1 MIAINYESIVRSCYL
16 FARAMKAAGSG
27 QIINV
32 SSIGANITAAGV
44 GVYGG
49 LKRALEMFTD
59 SLRIELAG
67 TGVKVGLVAHGTT
80 STEIFEDMKAHGQ
93 PGWDEFLPSPP
104 PEDIGRA
111 LPFLVEQPPHAKR
124 RRVPA
129 SYAPDVFLSR
139 EKT

>member
-67 TGVKVGLVAHGTT
+67 TGVKVGLFAPGTT
-80 STEIFEDMKAHGQ
+80 STEIFRAMKAPRQHG
-93 PGWDEFLPSPP
+93 WHEFLPSLQPEELAPP
-104 PEDIGRA
+104 I
-111 LPFLVEQPPHAKR
+111 PFLLE
-124 RRVPA
+124 
-129 SYAPDVFLSR
+129 
-139 EKT
+139 

>member
-1 MIAINYESIVRSCYL
+1 MQRFGRADILINNAGILRTGSLEEFDLSELRPMIAINYESIVRSCYL

-59 SLRIELAG
+59 SLRIEMAG
-67 TGVKVGLVAHGTT
+67 SGVKVGLVSTDTT
-80 STEIFEDMKAHGQ
+80 SNAIFQDRKAHG
-93 PGWDEFLPSPP
+93 PTGWDAFERKSTTL
-104 PEDIGRA
+104 
-111 LPFLVEQPPHAKR
+111 
-124 RRVPA
+124 
-129 SYAPDVFLSR
+129 YAQ
-139 EKT
+139 

>member
-1 MIAINYESIVRSCYL
+1 MRISDWSSDVCSSDVCSSDLFDLSELRPMIAINYESIVRSCYL

-67 TGVKVGLVAHGTT
+67 TGVKVGLVAPGTT
-80 STEIFEDMKAHGQ
+80 STEIF
-93 PGWDEFLPSPP
+93 
-104 PEDIGRA
+104 
-111 LPFLVEQPPHAKR
+111 
-124 RRVPA
+124 
-129 SYAPDVFLSR
+129 
-139 EKT
+139 

>member
-67 TGVKVGLVAHGTT
+67 TGVTVGLVAPGTT
-80 STEIFEDMKAHGQ
+80 SNEIFEDMKAQGQ
-93 PGWDEFLPSPP
+93 PGWDEFLPSLPP
-104 PEDIGRA
+104 VDISRDI
-111 LPFLVEQPPHAKR
+111 PFNEEHHPHAN
-124 RRVPA
+124 
-129 SYAPDVFLSR
+129 SYR
-139 EKT
+139 